1 MGIARGPDIITK
13 DLKFSIDAADERS
26 YPGSGTVAFNLV
38 GTNNGTL
45 TNGVGFNNTNYG
57 VWEFDG
63 TDDYINLP
71 TISVQS
77 NLGSIECVLT
87 RESTTTNA
95 FVFGVVGASTNRYY
109 LRQAG
114 TNSLDA
120 VRGNP
125 LKSASFGTLDS
136 GKFYHLIMTWNSS
149 TIFAYTN
156 GVLQDSES
164 YTNPG
169 TDITSGEIG
178 KGPGNYMEMKLP
190 VFRLYDVTLTS
201 TQVLQNYNALKNRFG
216 L

>member
-1 MGIARGPDIITK
+1 MFTGPDIVT
-13 DLKFSIDAADERS
+13 DGLVLALDAANVKS
-26 YPGSGTVAFNLV
+26 YPGSGTVWNDLA
-38 GTNNGTL
+38 GSNNGTL
-45 TNGVGFNNTNYG
+45 TGGPTFDSGNGGSIV
-57 VWEFDG
+57 FDG
-63 TDDYINLP
+63 TNDYINLP

-77 NLGSIECVLT
+77 NQGSIECVLT

-201 TQVLQNYNALKNRFG
+201 TQVLQNYNALKPRFT